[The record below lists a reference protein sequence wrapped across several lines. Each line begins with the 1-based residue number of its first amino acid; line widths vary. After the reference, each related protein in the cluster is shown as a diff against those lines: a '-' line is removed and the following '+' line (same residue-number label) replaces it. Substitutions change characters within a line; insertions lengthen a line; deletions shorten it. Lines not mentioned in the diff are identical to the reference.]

1 MQARVTRT
9 NLMLIV
15 VIAALLIYYFM
26 YKAPKIGDADRYAK
40 QKQEIDS
47 LTQVIGGL
55 EREQLVRDSI
65 IKDFEIKVSVLD
77 GEIDNQ
83 KGKISNLKK
92 QYGTKIQN
100 VGRYT
105 PTELDSFFTDRY
117 N

>member
-1 MQARVTRT
+1 MQARVTKT

-65 IKDFEIKVSVLD
+65 IKDFEIKVSALD
-77 GEIDNQ
+77 DEIDNQ